1 MENQNNVTEQG
12 LLILSD
18 SSLSLVD
25 NLEIGV
31 GIILDSIEKNK
42 PVLVKSGFMDDLQQ
56 QAFKVLVN
64 DALHVSDSETFKL
77 PQAPRSCGSFARPIN
92 QPSNSFGM
100 MVSHL
105 LEGGEKN
112 DT

>member
-1 MENQNNVTEQG
+1 MENQNNVTEKG
-12 LLILSD
+12 LLILRDD
-18 SSLSLVD
+18 SISLVD

-31 GIILDSIEKNK
+31 GIMLEALDKNEQFF
-42 PVLVKSGFMDDLQQ
+42 VKSGFMDELQQ
-56 QAFKVLVN
+56 EAFKVLVN

-77 PQAPRSCGSFARPIN
+77 PQAPRSCGSFARPIK
-92 QPSNSFGM
+92 QPSKSFGM

-105 LEGGEKN
+105 LEGGVKN